1 MPMGSHWA
9 NRKWPCYLENLGSSE
24 VNNHSEHF
32 WSNLKLS
39 SEKRLTDAQDFLYL
53 VYSGLRRHF
62 ALDAIIFLVNWFL
75 QLDFQ
80 LTKTKLFVFIILSKS
95 NYG

>member
-1 MPMGSHWA
+1 MPMGSHLA
-9 NRKWPCYLENLGSSE
+9 NRKLLCYLKKLGVSD

-39 SEKRLTDAQDFLYL
+39 SEKRLTYAQDFLYL
-53 VYSGLRRHF
+53 VYSDLRRHF

-75 QLDFQ
+75 QLNFQ
-80 LTKTKLFVFIILSKS
+80 ITKTKLFVFIILSKS